1 MHARCTD
8 GRCSAGWRKR
18 SATGS
23 SRRSSARRSALPRRR
38 SRGRASSP
46 TPVILR
52 ALPPIASWPRRYWRH
67 EGSGQPTRRRRAVPG
82 HIDRRDHGL
91 ARTRSQAVGL
101 RRPHAGRRLPR
112 SGSERPPGAASP
124 APDRGRP
131 RPAGPGGA
139 RSGAVGA
146 GAGRRRREPGE
157 ATPVA
162 VTPVEVITRKRDGG
176 AVPAADLRAFVLAY
190 ATGELPDYQM
200 SAFLMAGYLQG
211 FSREEAGAL
220 TEAMVASGRQLDLSR
235 LEGPTV
241 DKHSTGGVAD
251 GTTLVVGPLAA
262 ALGMKMLKLSG
273 RGLGH
278 TGGTLDKL
286 ESIPGFRVERSA
298 EELLD
303 QVERVGLAVAAQS
316 ADLVPADKSIYALR
330 DVTGTVANT
339 ALIASSVMSKK
350 LAGGASNI
358 LLDVKTG
365 SGAFMKDATAA
376 IDLARLCVE
385 LGTAAGRR
393 TAAVVSD
400 MGQPLG
406 DLIGNAAEVREA
418 VEVLRGGRRG
428 RLLDLCLTLTGRLAA
443 LSGIV
448 ATAEAGRDRARQAL
462 ERGDALERFRDFV
475 AAQGGDPTVV
485 DDLSLLP
492 LAPVSQDITAP
503 VDGWLAAVDAEA
515 VGQVA
520 AALGAGRQRIQ
531 DKIDPAVAVELPV
544 KVGDRVS
551 AGDLIGRVAARDE
564 AAATT
569 AAARLLETLR
579 WSDQA
584 VPAPPLVHRVVG
596 R

>member
-1 MHARCTD
+1 
-8 GRCSAGWRKR
+8 
-18 SATGS
+18 
-23 SRRSSARRSALPRRR
+23 
-38 SRGRASSP
+38 
-46 TPVILR
+46 
-52 ALPPIASWPRRYWRH
+52 
-67 EGSGQPTRRRRAVPG
+67 
-82 HIDRRDHGL
+82 
-91 ARTRSQAVGL
+91 
-101 RRPHAGRRLPR
+101 
-112 SGSERPPGAASP
+112 
-124 APDRGRP
+124 
-131 RPAGPGGA
+131 
-139 RSGAVGA
+139 
-146 GAGRRRREPGE
+146 
-157 ATPVA
+157 
-162 VTPVEVITRKRDGG
+162 
-176 AVPAADLRAFVLAY
+176 
-190 ATGELPDYQM
+190 
-200 SAFLMAGYLQG
+200 
-211 FSREEAGAL
+211 
-220 TEAMVASGRQLDLSR
+220 
-235 LEGPTV
+235 
-241 DKHSTGGVAD
+241 
-251 GTTLVVGPLAA
+251 
-262 ALGMKMLKLSG
+262 
-273 RGLGH
+273 
-278 TGGTLDKL
+278 
-286 ESIPGFRVERSA
+286 
-298 EELLD
+298 
-303 QVERVGLAVAAQS
+303 
-316 ADLVPADKSIYALR
+316 
-330 DVTGTVANT
+330 
-339 ALIASSVMSKK
+339 MSKK

-418 VEVLRGGRRG
+418 VEVLRGERRG

-443 LSGIV
+443 LSGTV
-448 ATAEAGRDRARQAL
+448 ATAEAGHDRARQAL

-475 AAQGGDPTVV
+475 AAQGGDPAVV

-564 AAATT
+564 AAATI